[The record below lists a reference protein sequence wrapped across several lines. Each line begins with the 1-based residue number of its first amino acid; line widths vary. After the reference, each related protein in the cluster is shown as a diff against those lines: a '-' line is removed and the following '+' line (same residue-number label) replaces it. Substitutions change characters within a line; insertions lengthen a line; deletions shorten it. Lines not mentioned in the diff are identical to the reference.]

1 MKFREAIMHETRLE
15 QWLAEWVREFED
27 FERDMRER
35 QEEDYWGWVA
45 MMEADEAAGEDWS
58 DWQTAVNSG
67 IPMF

>member
-1 MKFREAIMHETRLE
+1 MMFETRLE
-15 QWLAEWVREFED
+15 QWLAEWLREFED

-45 MMEADEAAGEDWS
+45 LMEADEGNGDDWE